1 MSSEQLK
8 LTRTTKLLI
17 ANGYRLVEDPFNEHG
32 HLTYIR
38 DDNAD
43 RPFHPA
49 LSHALRY
56 AGWQADNAVPPVY
69 RLPSAGL
76 MIEIEPGGAD
86 IARHYLH
93 LTDIR
98 GERDRARPVR
108 AAFDRVKDAMSSA
121 FGFLR
126 LDEEKRQ
133 LVYARHGVLK

>member
-1 MSSEQLK
+1 M
-8 LTRTTKLLI
+8 
-17 ANGYRLVEDPFNEHG
+17 P
-32 HLTYIR
+32 
-38 DDNAD
+38 
-43 RPFHPA
+43 
-49 LSHALRY
+49 SHQFIVY
-56 AGWQADNAVPPVY
+56 QAQV
-69 RLPSAGL
+69 L

-98 GERDRARPVR
+98 GERDRARPVC